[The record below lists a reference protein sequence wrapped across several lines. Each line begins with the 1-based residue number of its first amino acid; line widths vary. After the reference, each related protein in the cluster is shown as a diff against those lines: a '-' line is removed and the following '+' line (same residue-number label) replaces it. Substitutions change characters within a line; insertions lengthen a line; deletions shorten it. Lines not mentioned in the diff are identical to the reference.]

1 MKDELIASVS
11 GLRGIAGGSLTTMV
25 AVRYVAALESLLPP
39 GPIVIGRD
47 GRESGPEYCSAIKEF
62 LTSRGRDVLDAG
74 IASTPTLG
82 ILVQSRAAAGGIQ
95 ISASHNSA
103 KYNGLK
109 CFRWDGRILP
119 AEDGLRVVEAF
130 RLGTPMVQSDRK
142 GNVTCVDGTA
152 EHLRRVLAI
161 VDGEAIRQRHIGVFL
176 DSGHGA
182 GSRLGQELLNAL
194 GCRVSMAGDEPDGRY
209 EHEPEPTAE
218 NLVCMLPQIE
228 RSASEV
234 GFFQDPDADR
244 LAIASAEGR
253 YLGEESTFA
262 LAVEHRLSK
271 SSGTIV
277 TNCSTSR
284 MSALIAERYGA
295 TCHMSAVG
303 EANVVDMMLSTG
315 AVLGGEGNGGVIDPR
330 VGLVRDSFVA
340 MAVVLDQM
348 VARNQSVES
357 LSQLL
362 PHLEMRKLKIELD
375 PSKLSAVLEALRM
388 RYPNA
393 TESRLDGLRLEWSH
407 QWLLVRGSNT
417 EPVVRMIA
425 EGADSNGVD
434 ELITEATAVVQ
445 VCANSG
451 ESVQKDR
458 QTGP

>member
-1 MKDELIASVS
+1 
-11 GLRGIAGGSLTTMV
+11 
-25 AVRYVAALESLLPP
+25 
-39 GPIVIGRD
+39 
-47 GRESGPEYCSAIKEF
+47 
-62 LTSRGRDVLDAG
+62 
-74 IASTPTLG
+74 
-82 ILVQSRAAAGGIQ
+82 
-95 ISASHNSA
+95 
-103 KYNGLK
+103 
-109 CFRWDGRILP
+109 
-119 AEDGLRVVEAF
+119 
-130 RLGTPMVQSDRK
+130 
-142 GNVTCVDGTA
+142 
-152 EHLRRVLAI
+152 
-161 VDGEAIRQRHIGVFL
+161 
-176 DSGHGA
+176 
-182 GSRLGQELLNAL
+182 
-194 GCRVSMAGDEPDGRY
+194 
-209 EHEPEPTAE
+209 
-218 NLVCMLPQIE
+218 
-228 RSASEV
+228 
-234 GFFQDPDADR
+234 
-244 LAIASAEGR
+244 
-253 YLGEESTFA
+253 
-262 LAVEHRLSK
+262 
-271 SSGTIV
+271 
-277 TNCSTSR
+277 

-451 ESVQKDR
+451 ESVQKDH